1 MGWHSV
7 HVYYH
12 GDQDHLVVHG
22 VQPLLRNGSGYYVR
36 HWRRGPHVRVNLRGD
51 TRDAV
56 ARLAGHVARFPS
68 TTVLDEQATLPA
80 HAALARAEGDDGP
93 IAPWFPDNSV
103 HEAPYENRAGELIAD
118 FYEATNGIAFAMA
131 EQVLGGG
138 QRLNACFDLM
148 VATAYAFSGGGLT
161 RGFVSFRSHAEA
173 FLAATPDAAR
183 YRAQWQDRYAR
194 TGAVLQGR
202 IDAILS
208 TVDGHADSV
217 PLVRDWVDALRP
229 IHARAGDLLGD
240 EPDPPPSTGGASPF
254 HDALLAGPTYT
265 REIRTAPWFRRYRV
279 VLNLLYLQ
287 FTRHGVRPVD
297 RLQLCHL
304 TANAV
309 EDRIGATALHL
320 VSGRATR

>member
-1 MGWHSV
+1 MGWHSI

-12 GDQDHLVVHG
+12 GDQDHLVVHA
-22 VQPLLRNGSGYYVR
+22 VQPLLRKESGYYVR
-36 HWRRGPHVRVNLRGD
+36 HWRRGPHVRVNIRGQ
-51 TRDAV
+51 
-56 ARLAGHVARFPS
+56 AREAMGILGGYLARHPS
-68 TTVLDEQATLPA
+68 VTVLDEQATLPL

-93 IAPWFPDNSV
+93 IAPWLPDNSV
-103 HEAPYENRAGELIAD
+103 HEAPYKNRAGELVAD

-131 EQVLGGG
+131 EQVLRGR
-138 QRLNACFDLM
+138 QRLGTCFDLM
-148 VATAYAFSGGGLT
+148 VASAYAFSGGGLT

-173 FLAATPDAAR
+173 FLATTPDAAR

-194 TGAVLQGR
+194 AAAGLRDR
-202 IDAILS
+202 IDAVLS
-208 TVDGHADSV
+208 TVDGASDAV
-217 PLVRDWVDALRP
+217 PLVRDWVEALRP
-229 IHARAGDLLGD
+229 IHARAGALLAD

-287 FTRHGVRPVD
+287 LTRHGVRPVD

-304 TANAV
+304 AANAV
-309 EDRIGATALHL
+309 EDRIGVTALDL
-320 VSGRATR
+320 VAGRATR